1 MWKNLTRLENI
12 PFEGG
17 CLKTRQSW
25 NRQVNRPPC
34 HNKANIIFSTW
45 ISYFLWYFF
54 NVLDV
59 SYYVNNNESD
69 YISVLAKING
79 DKVLGALKR
88 VSQGYLGHPEVRYLF
103 PMCISGVYQL
113 LLSSSKWQLHI
124 CMLTNYVSNYLSIFF
139 FQILTKKQAQR
150 RAAAESWMSRK
161 YVLI

>member
-1 MWKNLTRLENI
+1 MTQGKEKCEKNLTRLENI

-88 VSQGYLGHPEVRYLF
+88 VIQGYSDSWVPNKRAPQIRGLPWKICH
-103 PMCISGVYQL
+103 CINKRA
-113 LLSSSKWQLHI
+113 SSNK
-124 CMLTNYVSNYLSIFF
+124 
-139 FQILTKKQAQR
+139 
-150 RAAAESWMSRK
+150 RAPLEDVKFTGMNF
-161 YVLI
+161 

>member
-1 MWKNLTRLENI
+1 MTQGKEKCEKNLTRLENI

-79 DKVLGALKR
+79 DKVLGALKC
-88 VSQGYLGHPEVRYLF
+88 VSQGYFNCSFVRFSFSLF
-103 PMCISGVYQL
+103 TQAYFQFL
-113 LLSSSKWQLHI
+113 LIKPIERFEMGLP
-124 CMLTNYVSNYLSIFF
+124 LTDAF
-139 FQILTKKQAQR
+139 
-150 RAAAESWMSRK
+150 
-161 YVLI
+161 

>member
-88 VSQGYLGHPEVRYLF
+88 VSQGYLWSRSGLIRLENKGL
-103 PMCISGVYQL
+103 CIFLKIHIFTVKWVNFQF
-113 LLSSSKWQLHI
+113 LSNTSI
-124 CMLTNYVSNYLSIFF
+124 PLTNAF
-139 FQILTKKQAQR
+139 
-150 RAAAESWMSRK
+150 
-161 YVLI
+161 